1 MRRVTII
8 TGLILAL
15 LASTG
20 QAHAD
25 LRLRGIMV
33 ELEARMEAIVRAIS
47 LDDLEAVE
55 SNARQIA
62 DHEKPPVEERLKILG
77 FLKEDANGFKETD
90 GIVHLSALKM
100 AEAAARKDYE
110 GVVDLYRDVLNGCV
124 SCHTRY
130 RSRIVDH
137 FYGDKAQESK
147 RAVLMAEAF
156 GIVRKFGGTLKP
168 QLKQALQSGGPE
180 NAIEVCS
187 TQAPEIARKLSLE
200 TGWEIKRVSL
210 KPRNRKTAI
219 PDEWERMV
227 LEHFDERQSKGE
239 APGKMA
245 YGEII
250 DGQFRFMKAQGVE
263 PVCLKC
269 HGERLAPEVE
279 DALKQHYPDDK
290 ATGYSLGQVRGAF
303 SLSKGL

>member
-1 MRRVTII
+1 MAEATGIVKKIRGNIETTTEKSVAVRWPLRMRLRSV
-8 TGLILAL
+8 
-15 LASTG
+15 
-20 QAHAD
+20 Q
-25 LRLRGIMV
+25 LRLRKLR
-33 ELEARMEAIVRAIS
+33 E
-47 LDDLEAVE
+47 
-55 SNARQIA
+55 
-62 DHEKPPVEERLKILG
+62 
-77 FLKEDANGFKETD
+77 
-90 GIVHLSALKM
+90 
-100 AEAAARKDYE
+100 
-110 GVVDLYRDVLNGCV
+110 
-124 SCHTRY
+124 
-130 RSRIVDH
+130 
-137 FYGDKAQESK
+137 
-147 RAVLMAEAF
+147 
-156 GIVRKFGGTLKP
+156 
-168 QLKQALQSGGPE
+168 
-180 NAIEVCS
+180 
-187 TQAPEIARKLSLE
+187 KLSLE

-279 DALKQHYPDDK
+279 DALNQHYPNDK

>member
-1 MRRVTII
+1 
-8 TGLILAL
+8 
-15 LASTG
+15 
-20 QAHAD
+20 
-25 LRLRGIMV
+25 MV

-77 FLKEDANGFKETD
+77 FLQEDANGFKETD

-110 GVVDLYRDVLNGCV
+110 GVVENYGDVLHGCV

-147 RAVLMAEAF
+147 KDGFDGRGDWYSKE
-156 GIVRKFGGTLKP
+156 IRGTLKP
-168 QLKQALQSGGPE
+168 QLKSALLSGGPV
-180 NAIEVCS
+180 NAIKVCS

-210 KPRNRKTAI
+210 KPRNRKTAL
-219 PDEWERMV
+219 PDEWERRV

-269 HGERLAPEVE
+269 HGERLTPAVE

>member
-33 ELEARMEAIVRAIS
+33 ELETSMEAIVRAIS

-110 GVVDLYRDVLNGCV
+110 GIVDNYRDVLNGCV
-124 SCHTRY
+124 SCHTRLPVPDQLTTSMAT
-130 RSRIVDH
+130 RA
-137 FYGDKAQESK
+137 KESNK
-147 RAVLMAEAF
+147 
-156 GIVRKFGGTLKP
+156 G
-168 QLKQALQSGGPE
+168 
-180 NAIEVCS
+180 C
-187 TQAPEIARKLSLE
+187 
-200 TGWEIKRVSL
+200 
-210 KPRNRKTAI
+210 
-219 PDEWERMV
+219 
-227 LEHFDERQSKGE
+227 FDG
-239 APGKMA
+239 
-245 YGEII
+245 
-250 DGQFRFMKAQGVE
+250 
-263 PVCLKC
+263 
-269 HGERLAPEVE
+269 
-279 DALKQHYPDDK
+279 
-290 ATGYSLGQVRGAF
+290 
-303 SLSKGL
+303 